1 MISYRAFLAGGVA
14 AGVVCAA
21 GQVSAQTRDFNVPTQ
36 AAVTA
41 VPEFARQARVQVVAS
56 ARDLQGVRTQ
66 PVVGEM
72 TVREA
77 LQRLIANTPLQVASD
92 TGTLITLRSVR
103 ASAAAGSNR
112 AFPGRATTS
121 GVPTGRRLRPRSPR
135 PPTWAIMSWPHWST
149 AG

>member
-72 TVREA
+72 TAMV
-77 LQRLIANTPLQVASD
+77 LRLVGS
-92 TGTLITLRSVR
+92 S
-103 ASAAAGSNR
+103 SACERWPSTSNR
-112 AFPGRATTS
+112 PLHNVG
-121 GVPTGRRLRPRSPR
+121 
-135 PPTWAIMSWPHWST
+135 
-149 AG
+149 